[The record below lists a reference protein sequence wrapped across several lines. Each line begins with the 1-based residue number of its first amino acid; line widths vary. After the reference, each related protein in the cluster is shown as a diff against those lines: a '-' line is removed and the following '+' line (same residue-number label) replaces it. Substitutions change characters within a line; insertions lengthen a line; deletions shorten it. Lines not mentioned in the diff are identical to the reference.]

1 MIVWPKK
8 KIYIYIF
15 FVEKQFKVSIGLG
28 FYWLLIFEIGGALGL
43 GLELSLSLTQ
53 VLSHGICQN
62 LQPNSI
68 VIIVSINHNDKV
80 GPAGFHQ
87 FL

>member
-1 MIVWPKK
+1 ME
-8 KIYIYIF
+8 KI
-15 FVEKQFKVSIGLG
+15 FKVSIGLG

-43 GLELSLSLTQ
+43 SLEFSLSLTQ
-53 VLSHGICQN
+53 VLSYGLCQK

-68 VIIVSINHNDKV
+68 VIIVSINHKDKV
-80 GPAGFHQ
+80 GPTGFHQ